1 MRYHVVITRYETYS
15 VDVEAA
21 DKESAEDIAMDLYN
35 DGEVELGA
43 VWEET
48 TFEEDD

>member
-1 MRYHVVITRYETYS
+1 MNYHVIITRYETYS

-35 DGEVELGA
+35 DGDAELGA

-48 TFEEDD
+48 NAEEAD